1 MFLIQNIRYIN
12 GTHIAIIRRPCAVR
26 HGEKHWTKLSDTI
39 LKVNHQIPN
48 RIVLFFHSL
57 KHENMFFRVL
67 GKYLK
72 KTMCQII
79 KN

>member
-12 GTHIAIIRRPCAVR
+12 GTHIAIIHARVQYDMA
-26 HGEKHWTKLSDTI
+26 KKTLDKLSDTI

-57 KHENMFFRVL
+57 KPKNRIL
-67 GKYLK
+67 GF
-72 KTMCQII
+72 
-79 KN
+79 